1 MGAKI
6 AYRCE
11 KKSLI
16 LQSGL
21 MGANTA
27 NRLKTKTLILQGGL
41 VGAQAADRL
50 RARRQGRWKFSEK
63 TKVGALVYLLHK
75 SLNRGL

>member
-1 MGAKI
+1 MLFF
-6 AYRCE
+6 E
-11 KKSLI
+11 LKKSLI

-27 NRLKTKTLILQGGL
+27 NGLKTKTLILQGGL

-50 RARRQGRWKFSEK
+50 RARRQ
-63 TKVGALVYLLHK
+63 
-75 SLNRGL
+75 

>member
-11 KKSLI
+11 KKSLIFVTILQSGLMGANTANRLKTKTLI

-27 NRLKTKTLILQGGL
+27 NRLKTKTLILQGRL
-41 VGAQAADRL
+41 MGAQAADRL
-50 RARRQGRWKFSEK
+50 RARRQ
-63 TKVGALVYLLHK
+63 
-75 SLNRGL
+75 